1 MTVQRRT
8 NALAFITRL
17 DASRVARVMAA
28 VRLGIGVI
36 GLLAPG
42 RLAWRLFVDGRRA
55 DEATV
60 LVLRAAAGRD
70 LALGLGTALASKRG
84 PVPLRGWLLAAALV
98 DCCDALAVARN
109 KSASTGV
116 RAVTAL
122 VGGLSAGTG
131 MFLARQLSG
140 LTPGPDGWL
149 PDGSNS
155 TAPESRED
163 VLAQSGDEVSGL

>member
-28 VRLGIGVI
+28 VRLGTGAI

-42 RLAWRLFVDGRRA
+42 RLTWRLFVHNRQA

-98 DCCDALAVARN
+98 DCCDALAIARN
-109 KSASTGV
+109 KSASGAV
-116 RAVTAL
+116 RAATAL
-122 VGGLSAGTG
+122 VSGLSAGTE
-131 MFLARQLSG
+131 MFLARRLSG

-149 PDGSNS
+149 PDGSNT

-163 VLAQSGDEVSGL
+163 ALAQPGDEAPGL